1 MNTQIE
7 AVIDQARKLSAEERV
22 VLLDALC
29 DMVSPPDS
37 EWEAAWAKEC
47 QDRLDAHD
55 RGEITAED
63 FDVVMERLRKE
74 FIAR

>member
-29 DMVSPPDS
+29 DMVSPPDT
-37 EWEAAWAKEC
+37 EWEAAWAREC
-47 QDRLDAHD
+47 QERLAAHEQ
-55 RGEITAED
+55 GETTAED
-63 FDVVMERLRKE
+63 FDLVMERLRKE